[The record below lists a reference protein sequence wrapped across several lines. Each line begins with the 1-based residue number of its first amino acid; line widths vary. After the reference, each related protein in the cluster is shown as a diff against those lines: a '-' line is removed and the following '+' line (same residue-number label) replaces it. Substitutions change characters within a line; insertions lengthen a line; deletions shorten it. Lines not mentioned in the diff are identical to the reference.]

1 MEEVFTLLSS
11 LAFVYDRLE
20 ALEGLKPALRS
31 LSKQEMADGL
41 KNINLTPVID
51 CLYSDQSSL
60 IQTACDI
67 LHLLLSSIEPALV
80 LERWVLLCQIKWG
93 I

>member
-41 KNINLTPVID
+41 KNINLTPVLD
-51 CLYSDQSSL
+51 CLYSDQSTL
-60 IQTACDI
+60 IQTACDV
-67 LHLLLSSIEPALV
+67 LHQLLGSIDPALV
-80 LERWVLLCQIKWG
+80 LERWV
-93 I
+93 